1 MRSGGK
7 VQSVEI
13 QILTDLITLDD
24 SVKWPLWYHV

>member
-13 QILTDLITLDD
+13 QILTDPITLDD